1 MEFEYR
7 ARLTVR
13 VCDVAEA
20 LEMSST
26 GLDLS
31 KSRGA
36 DKRV

>member
-7 ARLTVR
+7 TKLTAR
-13 VCDVAEA
+13 VCDVAEV